1 MERYKLLREI
11 GKGATC
17 RVFLAADQRD
27 GRRYAVKRYDSRGEF
42 EEARRRFQVVR
53 GLKHP
58 GIPALAEIAAEGE
71 GGFIVMEYVP
81 GMTLKQ
87 RIYREGKISEEQA
100 VRWGLELC
108 DILSYIH
115 RQDPAVIYRDLKPG
129 NIMITPLSHVKLID
143 FGAALFSRKQ
153 EIRAAVPVGTKGY
166 AAPEQF
172 VRNGLIDTRADLYG
186 LGAVLFHMLTGH
198 HPAETESSL
207 ADAVAGARRISKGMK
222 KILSRCVSVNRDERY
237 RFSEEI
243 KRDLANPE
251 AALKEPGS
259 FRILRSEI
267 CCPCDETGGRGGAV
281 NSLYC

>member
-17 RVFLAADQRD
+17 RVFLATDQRD
-27 GRRYAVKRYDSRGEF
+27 GRKYAVKRYDSRGGF
-42 EEARRRFQVVR
+42 EEARRKFQMVR
-53 GLKHP
+53 ELRHP
-58 GIPALAEIAAEGE
+58 GIPALEKIAAEGA

-81 GMTLKQ
+81 GTTLKQ

-115 RQDPAVIYRDLKPG
+115 RQDPVVIYRDLKPG

-143 FGAALFSRKQ
+143 FGAAVFSRKQ
-153 EIRAAVPVGTKGY
+153 EVRAAVPVGTKGY

-172 VRNGLIDTRADLYG
+172 VRDGLIDTRTDLYG
-186 LGAVLFHMLTGH
+186 LGAVLFHMLTGR
-198 HPAETESSL
+198 HPAKTEGSL
-207 ADAVAGARRISKGMK
+207 ADAVAGVRGISKGVK
-222 KILSRCVSVNRDERY
+222 KILSRCVSLNRNERY
-237 RFSEEI
+237 CFSEEI

-259 FRILRSEI
+259 FRILRSEMR
-267 CCPCDETGGRGGAV
+267 CPCVDGGSAEA
-281 NSLYC
+281 LH